1 MKAIHEENRMHTKLF
16 FTLLLATLLLGPRSV
31 NGQDRSDSAT
41 TKQKT
46 EQPKPA
52 TAYRLDLSLI
62 ELEDGKKLNTRQ
74 HVLNIAPG
82 VWETNTLKIGTRVPI
97 ELKQGEMQYID
108 VGTSIFASMREVN
121 EVLQLEARAELS
133 NLADPAQQSRTMP
146 LLRQLQ
152 INGSTVV
159 VIGKPMLIGAVDDP
173 NSKRQ
178 FQLEVL
184 VTKLR

>member
-1 MKAIHEENRMHTKLF
+1 
-16 FTLLLATLLLGPRSV
+16 
-31 NGQDRSDSAT
+31 
-41 TKQKT
+41 
-46 EQPKPA
+46 
-52 TAYRLDLSLI
+52 
-62 ELEDGKKLNTRQ
+62 
-74 HVLNIAPG
+74 
-82 VWETNTLKIGTRVPI
+82 
-97 ELKQGEMQYID
+97 MQYID